1 MEIRPCI
8 LEPSPSGTSRGLT
21 VGAEFD
27 YVVETCWIY
36 RKYVVASELLPSL
49 SEKFGWE
56 NADVLA
62 TYQGKELNHIVTEH
76 PWDTE
81 VDELVILGEHVTPD
95 SGTSSIRL
103 LVLVRMTT
111 MSVIAIWPRSCCYG

>member
-1 MEIRPCI
+1 M
-8 LEPSPSGTSRGLT
+8 T

-27 YVVETCWIY
+27 YVVVKPAGSD

-56 NADVLA
+56 NAEVLA

-81 VDELVILGEHVTPD
+81 VDELVILGEHVTLIQVLV
-95 SGTSSIRL
+95 SSIQPL
-103 LVLVRMTT
+103 DLVRTTT
-111 MSVIAIWPRSCCYG
+111 MSVLLMV